1 MKIGIDF
8 GSTYST
14 FSKYTKETDT
24 VEALHLA
31 EGAPVSIPSAVSLSK
46 SGTIAVGEAAKSLT
60 GNRSYTVFD
69 GFKMLLVESDKRII
83 AAKNYNDKYTPVAVT
98 RCYLE
103 RILKG
108 ILERFGKEN
117 EIIEDIYICIPEI
130 WGSKFF
136 SLDGRSIL
144 VNILKNLNVPIRK
157 EGIKVVSEPE
167 AASAYFAHNYEKETK
182 KSFNGHLLLIDYGGG
197 TLDITLTEVTSD
209 GNGKMEI
216 SYREGCGI
224 GENHPDETGNISLG
238 NAGLAYLQQV
248 LILALEEHGINNIN
262 CSEVKFKK
270 ALVGFENYL
279 TSIGGV
285 QMIRT
290 TFDMYNGYNDFDELF
305 DEEPEEFFCLDYG
318 DEPVTITYHN
328 ILRAYKQIVEPILN
342 SQIRYI
348 NDKVARHIQRDP
360 TRPESGNR
368 DDFKIAL
375 VGGFG
380 SFYLVQKQISEIYN
394 ITSNS
399 QNDMRLKN
407 IRTDRSEQAI
417 SLGAA
422 LLAAGRVNLQSTAR
436 FSIGLLSRRAGEAKP
451 KLTFGI
457 KYHQELVPG
466 RPYFLCYEGAP
477 DDSPKNRLI
486 FTSLRNNIDVFAFGF
501 SENYNK
507 FFRLKLKDAI
517 SRRLANIPIE
527 DLWHI
532 GFSVD
537 ANLIVSVHIVPFNG
551 AGGTK
556 KGMDITLASYSDMF
570 DLSTVVEEDINEL

>member
-31 EGAPVSIPSAVSLSK
+31 EGAPVSIPSVVSLSK
-46 SGTIAVGEAAKSLT
+46 NGAIAVGEAAKSLT

-69 GFKMLLVESDKRII
+69 GFKMLLVESDKDMIEAR
-83 AAKNYNDKYTPVAVT
+83 NYNDKYTPVTVT
-98 RCYLE
+98 KCYLE
-103 RILKG
+103 MILKG
-108 ILERFGKEN
+108 ILKRFGSEK
-117 EIIEDIYICIPEI
+117 EIIENIYICIPEI

-144 VNILKNLNVPIRK
+144 VNILKELNVPIRK

-167 AASAYFAHNYEKETK
+167 AASAYFAHNYEKETH

-209 GNGKMEI
+209 GKGKMEI
-216 SYREGCGI
+216 CYREGCGK
-224 GENHPDETGNISLG
+224 GENHPDESGNISLG

-248 LILALEEHGINNIN
+248 LLLALNEHGIENVD
-262 CSEVKFKK
+262 CSQIKFKR

-279 TSIGGV
+279 TSIGGI
-285 QMIRT
+285 QEIRT
-290 TFDMYNGYNDFDELF
+290 TFDMYSYNDLDDLF
-305 DEEPEEFFCLDYG
+305 EEEPTEFFCLDYG
-318 DEPVTITYHN
+318 EEPITITYHH
-328 ILRAYKQIVEPILN
+328 ILRAYKQIIEPVLD

-348 NDKVARHIQRDP
+348 NEKVARHIQRDP
-360 TRPESGNR
+360 TKPEAGNR

-394 ITSNS
+394 ITSNAK
-399 QNDMRLKN
+399 NDMRFKN

-422 LLAAGRVNLQSTAR
+422 LLAAGRVSLQSTAR
-436 FSIGLLSRRAGEAKP
+436 FSIGLISKSSKEGKP

-457 KYHQELVPG
+457 KYHQELIPG
-466 RPYFLCYEGAP
+466 RPYYLCHEGSA

-486 FTSLRNNIDVFAFGF
+486 FTNLRNNIDVFAFGF

-507 FFRLKLKDAI
+507 FYMLKLKDSI

-527 DLWHI
+527 GLWHI

-537 ANLIVSVHIVPFNG
+537 ENLIVSVHIVPFG
-551 AGGTK
+551 GVGTK
-556 KGMDITLASYSDMF
+556 NTGMDIKLASYSDMF
-570 DLSTVVEEDINEL
+570 DLTTVVEEDINEL